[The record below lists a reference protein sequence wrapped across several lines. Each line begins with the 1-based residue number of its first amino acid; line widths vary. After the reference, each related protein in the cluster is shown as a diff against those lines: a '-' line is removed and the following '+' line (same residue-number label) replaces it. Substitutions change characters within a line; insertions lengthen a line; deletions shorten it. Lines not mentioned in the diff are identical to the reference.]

1 MKTGI
6 IFSVLASALFAL
18 MPAYL
23 QWLPPIHSYVVIGQR
38 VIWTIIIISI
48 VLIATRQL
56 GAALQPLR
64 KARNWPG
71 LIVGSSIIGLMW
83 GLFVWAPLN
92 GETLG
97 VAMGFFLAPLV
108 LVMVGL
114 IVFKERLSPLQSIAT
129 LIAIFAVI
137 CNLWNTGSFSW
148 IALAIAVGYPFYF
161 VMRRLQPIPVLTA
174 FFLENMLLVPL
185 AIWACIVFGEVA
197 HPFSYQPGLLL
208 LFFGVALI
216 GSLGMLFFLA
226 ASQRIPMALFGL
238 LGYLEPLFIFIVA
251 ITVIGEKIR
260 PGEGWTYLLICLAI
274 ILLALDGLKQLI
286 QAPAA
291 THSK

>member
-1 MKTGI
+1 MRTGV
-6 IFSVLASALFAL
+6 IFSVVASALFAL

-38 VIWTIIIISI
+38 VIWTSIIITI
-48 VLIATRQL
+48 VLITTRQL
-56 GAALQPLR
+56 KAALQPLS
-64 KARNWPG
+64 KPKNWPG
-71 LIVGSSIIGLMW
+71 LITGAVIIGMMW

-97 VAMGFFLAPLV
+97 IAMGFFLAPLV

-129 LIAIFAVI
+129 LVAILAII
-137 CNLWNTGSFSW
+137 CNLWNTGTFSW
-148 IALAIAVGYPFYF
+148 VALMIAVGYPSYF
-161 VMRRLQPIPVLTA
+161 VMRRIQPIPVLTA
-174 FFLENMLLVPL
+174 FYLENLILIPL

-197 HPFSYQPGLLL
+197 HPFSYQPGMLLWL
-208 LFFGVALI
+208 FGVALL

-226 ASQRIPMALFGL
+226 ASRRLPMTLFGL

-251 ITVIGEKIR
+251 VMVIGEKIR

-274 ILLALDGLKQLI
+274 ILLALDGLKQLL
-286 QAPAA
+286 QAPDAI
-291 THSK
+291 HSN

>member
-1 MKTGI
+1 M
-6 IFSVLASALFAL
+6 ASALFAL

-23 QWLPPIHSYVVIGQR
+23 QWLPPINSYVVIGQR
-38 VIWTIIIISI
+38 VIWTSIIITIM
-48 VLIATRQL
+48 LIATRQL

-64 KARNWPG
+64 KPGNWPG
-71 LIVGSSIIGLMW
+71 LMVGASLIGLMW

-108 LVMVGL
+108 LVTVGL

-148 IALAIAVGYPFYF
+148 IALVIAVGYPFYF
-161 VMRRLQPIPVLTA
+161 VMRRLQPIPILTA
-174 FFLENMLLVPL
+174 FFIENLILVPL

-226 ASQRIPMALFGL
+226 ASQRMPMALFGL

-291 THSK
+291 IHSK